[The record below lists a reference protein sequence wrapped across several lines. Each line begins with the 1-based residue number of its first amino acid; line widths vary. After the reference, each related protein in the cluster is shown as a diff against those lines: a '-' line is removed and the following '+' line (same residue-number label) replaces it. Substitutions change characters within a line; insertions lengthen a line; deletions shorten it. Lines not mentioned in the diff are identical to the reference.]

1 MEQGNKNKSWLKLV
15 GIILAAILAIAG
27 IIGIFAA
34 VFTKDKQSP
43 AENIGGGAVLETQ
56 DADNVKLMV
65 KQLSVSEYADYSV
78 AATAE
83 AAYIVTATV
92 LPDDT
97 SDKTLTLTF
106 DWVDPDSEWASGKAV
121 GEYFAVTKSGD
132 NVWAL
137 SVGKAFGEQ
146 IYITVTT
153 SNYVEGDTS
162 TENLALKAT
171 CTVDYVKRVQSVSL
185 SCSPSTMVFDS
196 TTTVSY
202 NVTYGDG
209 TLQGTFTGGVVD
221 LKLAS
226 GLYSACSSAL
236 TSGSWVKSDT
246 ATSFANLSSVSSQTV
261 NVGKCTRFISVTGNP
276 GTGESQWQS
285 AFRTYI
291 NSHFDPHAT
300 LSMKWDYTYQGTGS
314 ASGTATG
321 NVFFDVDSVTIKATS
336 VKWNTD
342 SIII

>member
-1 MEQGNKNKSWLKLV
+1 MEQENKNRSWLKWV
-15 GIILAAILAIAG
+15 GIILATILALVG
-27 IIGIFAA
+27 VFA
-34 VFTKDKQSP
+34 VFAKLFAKDDETPIESD
-43 AENIGGGAVLETQ
+43 NGGTVIETQ
-56 DADNVKLMV
+56 DADNVKLMLT
-65 KQLSVSEYADYSV
+65 KLSVSEYADYSV
-78 AATAE
+78 ATTAE
-83 AAYIVTATV
+83 AAYTVTATV

-121 GEYFAVTKSGD
+121 GEYFAATKSSD

-137 SVGKAFGEQ
+137 SVNKAFGEQ
-146 IYITVTT
+146 IGITVTT

-171 CTVDYVKRVQSVSL
+171 CTVDYVKRVQSVFL

-300 LSMKWDYTYQGTGS
+300 LSMDWDYTYQGTGS
-314 ASGTATG
+314 SSGTATA
-321 NVFFDVDSVTIKATS
+321 NVFFDVDSVTVKASS
-336 VKWNTD
+336 VTWDVDN
-342 SIII
+342 IVM